1 MEMEM
6 EFYVNTDMHV
16 YVYVCVRDDSR
27 DLEAEACFRSS
38 FLSWYIKKLS
48 ASFRFFF
55 LGMRV
60 FYLKPLLWRDFLLHY
75 SLLFDRVSR
84 VSLSHPLHIKTR

>member
-27 DLEAEACFRSS
+27 DLEAGECF
-38 FLSWYIKKLS
+38 
-48 ASFRFFF
+48 
-55 LGMRV
+55 
-60 FYLKPLLWRDFLLHY
+60 
-75 SLLFDRVSR
+75 
-84 VSLSHPLHIKTR
+84 